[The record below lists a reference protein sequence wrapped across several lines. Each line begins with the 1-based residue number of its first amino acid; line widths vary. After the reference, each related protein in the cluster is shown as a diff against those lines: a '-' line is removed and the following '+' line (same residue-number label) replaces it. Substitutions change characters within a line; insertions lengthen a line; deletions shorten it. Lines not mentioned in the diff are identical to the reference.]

1 MRQLLFKS
9 VVAGMAALILVAG
22 SFISEAQEE
31 GPAPGPRGAGQMRQG
46 RGAGGMRGPGGMRG
60 EFDRTRMRE
69 MMAERLQQAVGC
81 TSEEWKVIGP
91 RVEKVTDLRMQPRM
105 RGGMMGRR
113 GRRGDPEGPARPG
126 RPGGPP
132 PLKEVADL
140 TKALDSENT
149 PKAEMRQGRGAGGM
163 RGPGGMRGEFDRTR
177 MREMMAERLQQAVGC
192 TSEEWKVIG
201 PRVEKVTDLRM
212 QPRMRGGMMG
222 RRGRRGDP
230 EGPARPGRPGGP
242 PPLKEV
248 ADLTKALDSENT
260 PKAEIESKLKA
271 FRAAAKKREEA
282 LKKARTELR
291 EVLTLRQ
298 EARLVLMGILD

>member
-140 TKALDSENT
+140 TT
-149 PKAEMRQGRGAGGM
+149 
-163 RGPGGMRGEFDRTR
+163 
-177 MREMMAERLQQAVGC
+177 
-192 TSEEWKVIG
+192 
-201 PRVEKVTDLRM
+201 
-212 QPRMRGGMMG
+212 
-222 RRGRRGDP
+222 
-230 EGPARPGRPGGP
+230 
-242 PPLKEV
+242 
-248 ADLTKALDSENT
+248 ALDSENT